1 MRFADN
7 TDLFVSLNGQFLV
20 MTLPDPD
27 SSTSGIPKSSTD
39 GILPH
44 SAYNSC
50 GRATIVFVHGACSSR
65 LEWDL
70 VTPALSQSYHLLIP
84 DLPGHGQSRNITPF
98 SVEYSSRL
106 LAKLIR
112 EKAIDG
118 TAHVIGLSLGAH
130 VGIDLASRYP
140 QVVNSMFV
148 SGFEVFPQL
157 ALSPYLPYILWV
169 MMRLESFIPRPV
181 VRWLMDGA
189 DIKRV
194 DKDVC
199 TLALCR
205 QITNPLKTD
214 RWPSPWPARTLVVAA
229 GKGGMIPSSDHPHDA
244 RKLVHIGNQLNS
256 ETMAL
261 THPRMRHPWN
271 RQAPLLFAEIAR
283 AWFERE
289 ELPNEFQ
296 RL

>member
-1 MRFADN
+1 M
-7 TDLFVSLNGQFLV
+7 SP
-20 MTLPDPD
+20 PDPGSYTSD
-27 SSTSGIPKSSTD
+27 IPRSSAD

-44 SAYNSC
+44 SAYNPR
-50 GRATIVFVHGACSSR
+50 GRATVVFVHGAFSSR

-70 VTPALSQSYHLLIP
+70 ITPILSQTYHLLVP
-84 DLPGHGQSRNITPF
+84 DLPGHGQSRNIAPF

-118 TAHVIGLSLGAH
+118 TAHVIGISLGAH

-140 QVVNSMFV
+140 QVVNSIFV
-148 SGFEVFPQL
+148 SGFEVFPQV
-157 ALSPYLPYILWV
+157 ALSPYVPYFLWLMV
-169 MMRLESFIPRPV
+169 RLESFVPRPL

-194 DKDVC
+194 DHGAC

-205 QITNPLKTD
+205 QIASPLKTD

-229 GKGGMIPSSDHPHDA
+229 GKGGIIPSSDHPDDA
-244 RKLVHIGNQLNS
+244 RKLVHIGRQLNP
-256 ETMAL
+256 ETIAL

-271 RQAPLLFAEIAR
+271 RQAPLLFAGVAR
-283 AWFERE
+283 AWFDEE

-296 RL
+296 TL

>member
-1 MRFADN
+1 
-7 TDLFVSLNGQFLV
+7 V
-20 MTLPDPD
+20 MKSAPG
-27 SSTSGIPKSSTD
+27 SSTSDIPISCTD
-39 GILPH
+39 GILPY
-44 SAYNSC
+44 SAYNPC
-50 GRATIVFVHGACSSR
+50 GRATIVLVHGAFSSR

-70 VTPALSQSYHLLIP
+70 VTPFLSESYHLLIP
-84 DLPGHGQSRNITPF
+84 DLPGHGQSRNNIPF

-112 EKAIDG
+112 AKAIDG

-130 VGIDLASRYP
+130 VGIDLAARHP
-140 QVVNSMFV
+140 QVVNSIFV
-148 SGFEVFPQL
+148 SGFEVFSQV

-169 MMRLESFIPRPV
+169 MVRLESFVPRPV

-189 DIKRV
+189 DVKRV
-194 DKDVC
+194 DKAVC

-205 QITNPLKTD
+205 QIASPLKTD
-214 RWPSPWPARTLVVAA
+214 RWPSLWPARTLVVAA
-229 GKGGMIPSSDHPHDA
+229 GKGGIIPSSDHPDDA
-244 RKLVHIGNQLNS
+244 RKLVHIGHQLNP
-256 ETMAL
+256 ETIAL

-271 RQAPLLFAEIAR
+271 RQAPLLFAEVAR